1 MHNSDLKS
9 LVAEAVTS
17 RPRKL
22 GLASPFEQM
31 FVKQFQKMLG
41 STLKA
46 EVEITFVHRDA
57 EGKLTLGIIPVEL
70 AESSKSIGMAQTVL
84 EVMQTSYGLAAQVTL
99 VGVPNDGIFLLYD
112 FEQACK
118 IADSIAAIDF
128 SSVQFVYNACL
139 TLGESSTKKL
149 PTPRLVELL
158 CQYSDK
164 SIDAGEWRTS
174 AVCLDYAER
183 LLTDKLTLFR
193 DEDQHVLKGLICLV
207 GEAFCYANLPERAIN
222 LALNACS
229 PAQLTGLSEDGLK
242 TFQDYMRETLKVWQ
256 EASDIVWRVNSPI
269 FEIGEALV
277 KKQAA

>member
-22 GLASPFEQM
+22 GLASPFEQL

-41 STLKA
+41 SVLKGH
-46 EVEITFVHRDA
+46 VEITFLHKDA
-57 EGKLTLGIIPVEL
+57 EGKLTLGIVPVEL
-70 AESSKSIGMAQTVL
+70 SEPSKSIDMAQTVL
-84 EVMQTSYGLAAQVTL
+84 DVMKTSYGLTGQATL

-118 IADSIAAIDF
+118 IAESITAIDF
-128 SSVQFVYNACL
+128 ASVQFVYNACL
-139 TLGESSTKKL
+139 ALGESSTTKL
-149 PTPRLVELL
+149 ATHRLVELL

-164 SIDAGEWRTS
+164 GIDAGEWRTS

-183 LLTDKLTLFR
+183 LLTDKLTHFG
-193 DEDQHVLKGLICLV
+193 DEDLAILKGFICLV

-229 PAQLTGLSEDGLK
+229 PAQLAGLSDSALK
-242 TFQDYMRETLKVWQ
+242 TFQESMSETLKEWQ
-256 EASDIVWRVNSPI
+256 EASDIVWRTNAPI

-277 KKQAA
+277 IKQAA

>member
-9 LVAEAVTS
+9 LVAEAVTR

-22 GLASPFEQM
+22 GLASPFEQL

-41 STLKA
+41 SVMKA
-46 EVEITFVHRDA
+46 EVEITFLHRDA
-57 EGKLTLGIIPVEL
+57 EGKLILGIIPVEL
-70 AESSKSIGMAQTVL
+70 AEPSKSIDMAQTVL
-84 EVMQTSYGLAAQVTL
+84 EVMQPSYGLAAQVTL

-112 FEQACK
+112 FEQACE
-118 IADSIAAIDF
+118 IADSIEAIDF
-128 SSVQFVYNACL
+128 TSVQFVYNACL
-139 TLGESSTKKL
+139 ALGQSSAKKL
-149 PTPRLVELL
+149 PTQKLVEIL

-164 SIDAGEWRTS
+164 GIDAAEWRTS

-183 LLTDKLTLFR
+183 LLIDELTHFR
-193 DEDQHVLKGLICLV
+193 DEDLETLKAGVCLV

-229 PAQLTGLSEDGLK
+229 PAKLTGLSEDGLR
-242 TFQDYMRETLKVWQ
+242 TFQDYMRETLKEWQ

-269 FEIGEALV
+269 FEVGEALV